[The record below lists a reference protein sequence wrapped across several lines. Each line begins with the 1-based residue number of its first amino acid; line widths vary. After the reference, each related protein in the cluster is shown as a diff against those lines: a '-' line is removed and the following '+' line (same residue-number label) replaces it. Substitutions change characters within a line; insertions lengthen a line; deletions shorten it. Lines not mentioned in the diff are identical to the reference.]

1 MAGGEIP
8 SLHFSLLLEKLV
20 GEEDKSEHSLLN
32 LLLLKTCWYLYYL
45 LIIRIKSYF
54 KGFPQYV
61 HISFLMTVRNLTKAA
76 FTS

>member
-1 MAGGEIP
+1 MGGRESQ

-20 GEEDKSEHSLLN
+20 GEDNKSEHSLLN
-32 LLLLKTCWYLYYL
+32 LSLLKTCWYLYYV
-45 LIIRIKSYF
+45 LIIKIKSYF

-61 HISFLMTVRNLTKAA
+61 DISFLMTVWNLTKAA